1 MLTSKD
7 ISCKDFINFSLKN
20 ETKITNNS
28 NQSYTLKE
36 AIIKGLSDISITKTQ
51 ELLSNRAP
59 LEIINEEIIPALDEI
74 GKAFDENR
82 IFLPQLLMSA
92 ECSSKSFAIL
102 KEKMPLDSS
111 NGKDVILATVKGDI
125 HDIGKNIVKLLL
137 ESYGFTIYDLGKDV
151 SPETILE
158 AVKKYDCKV
167 VALSA
172 LMTTTLPAMEETIAL
187 LRSYD
192 KNIKIMVGGA
202 VLTEEYAKKI
212 NADAYGKDAM
222 SAVKIVENFY
232 NL

>member
-1 MLTSKD
+1 MK
-7 ISCKDFINFSLKN
+7 
-20 ETKITNNS
+20 
-28 NQSYTLKE
+28 Y
-36 AIIKGLSDISITKTQ
+36 DISITKTQ
-51 ELLSNRAP
+51 ELLSTRAP

-74 GKAFDENR
+74 GKAFDENL

-102 KEKMPLDSS
+102 KEKMPLDAS

-125 HDIGKNIVKLLL
+125 HDIGKNIVKLLF
-137 ESYGFTIYDLGKDV
+137 ESYGFKVYDLGKDV
-151 SPETILE
+151 APQTILE

-172 LMTTTLPAMEETIAL
+172 LMTTTLPAMEETVAL
-187 LRSYD
+187 LRAYD
-192 KNIKIMVGGA
+192 NSIKIMVGGA

-232 NL
+232 NS